1 MKTYDPRQPAVF
13 LHMPKC
19 AGSSFIRLLR
29 RWFGD
34 QYHKLNQDETQD
46 LLLPRIATCD
56 DDGNWLPEVKCIHGH
71 FDNGRG
77 YGLPYFYPE
86 ITQYFTVLRDPFDI
100 AVSMFFFCKK
110 RSAEGKFWYRG
121 RQENIL
127 DKYPTVEYYLKE
139 APYWIY
145 NHLPQ
150 DITLQNYEQRLSE
163 RFFYIGIQEDLDLS
177 IRRLAK
183 ILGKPYVELER
194 FNESEYDE
202 PIPHWLRE
210 EFYEDYPLLKHV
222 YDFSVARYASE
233 DYVWFNEQQHN
244 VVETDRA
251 RSPQPSGHFYK
262 AGSGEV
268 TGPPIS
274 DSNSASE
281 KVS

>member
-56 DDGNWLPEVKCIHGH
+56 DDGSWLPEVKCIHGH

-210 EFYEDYPLLKHV
+210 KFYEDYPLLKHV

-233 DYVWFNEQQHN
+233 DYVWFNEQQHS
-244 VVETDRA
+244 VVETDSA
-251 RSPQPSGHFYK
+251 RSPQSSGHFYK

-268 TGPPIS
+268 AGPPIS
-274 DSNSASE
+274 DPNSASE

>member
-1 MKTYDPRQPAVF
+1 M
-13 LHMPKC
+13 
-19 AGSSFIRLLR
+19 
-29 RWFGD
+29 
-34 QYHKLNQDETQD
+34 
-46 LLLPRIATCD
+46 
-56 DDGNWLPEVKCIHGH
+56 KCIHGH

-210 EFYEDYPLLKHV
+210 KFYEDYPLLKHV
-222 YDFSVARYASE
+222 YDFSVSRYASE